1 MTVRER
7 PIDRARRRSREERA
21 RIGTELRR
29 ARVASGLSL
38 REVGAGAAMSASQVS
53 RVERALLAT
62 VSVDQL
68 ARLSVVVGLDLRLAT
83 YPGDEPLRDA
93 GHLALIDRFRRRLHP
108 ATDFRTEVPLP
119 VGGDRRAWDGYL
131 RGLRDPVGDRAS
143 LPVEF
148 ETRMDDFQAQTR
160 RLWLKARDAGEP
172 DLLVVVADTRRNRA
186 AIQAAGAAI
195 AERFPVSPRAVLAAL
210 AAGRHPGGSGL
221 LLL

>member
-21 RIGTELRR
+21 RIGSELRR

-38 REVGAGAAMSASQVS
+38 REVGAVAGMSASQIS

-68 ARLSVVVGLDLRLAT
+68 SRVSVVVGLDLRLAT

-93 GHLALIDRFRRRLHP
+93 GHLALIDRFRRRLRP

-119 VGGDRRAWDGYL
+119 IGGG
-131 RGLRDPVGDRAS
+131 
-143 LPVEF
+143 
-148 ETRMDDFQAQTR
+148 
-160 RLWLKARDAGEP
+160 
-172 DLLVVVADTRRNRA
+172 
-186 AIQAAGAAI
+186 
-195 AERFPVSPRAVLAAL
+195 
-210 AAGRHPGGSGL
+210 
-221 LLL
+221 